1 MKRIILLS
9 LFTLALASTA
19 TAAVKPLY
27 KLIVELPEG
36 AVQTLS
42 NSLLK
47 QEVTKFVDGKTTCY
61 IVATKQATNIQS
73 SASISCV
80 N

>member
-1 MKRIILLS
+1 MKNIILLS
-9 LFTLALASTA
+9 LVILATATTA
-19 TAAVKPLY
+19 TAAAQPLSR
-27 KLIVELPEG
+27 LIVELPEG

-47 QEVTKFVDGKTTCY
+47 QEVTKFIDGKNTCY
-61 IVATKQATNIQS
+61 IVTTKQATNIQS